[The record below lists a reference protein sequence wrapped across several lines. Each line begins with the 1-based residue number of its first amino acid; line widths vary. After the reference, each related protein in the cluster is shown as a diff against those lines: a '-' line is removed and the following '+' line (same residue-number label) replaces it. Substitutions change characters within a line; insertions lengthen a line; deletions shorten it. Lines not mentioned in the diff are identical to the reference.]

1 MTSQPAGPATPNSTA
16 AAPVGDSLP
25 DSLPACP
32 AGPLPDSLPDYQPR
46 SLPDSPPYSPVG
58 SAARPPQTVVAVGGD
73 PFAPQ
78 GVTFQPIS
86 PRLATARLIP
96 AVGFDLLAAIG
107 FVVAGV
113 LLSPWAYIGAA
124 VCALA
129 LLWELWLIP
138 RQVRAMG
145 YALAEDHL
153 LWRKGIMFRSL
164 CVIPYGRMQFVDT
177 SQGPLGRYLGIAEV
191 KLHTAS
197 ASTDATINGLP
208 VAEAEHLRQLLSE
221 RGEQRMAGL

>member
-1 MTSQPAGPATPNSTA
+1 MSSQPAGPAPTDAVAAWAGASRTA
-16 AAPVGDSLP
+16 APAWPPVSV
-25 DSLPACP
+25 PA
-32 AGPLPDSLPDYQPR
+32 AGS
-46 SLPDSPPYSPVG
+46 
-58 SAARPPQTVVAVGGD
+58 D

-78 GVTFQPIS
+78 GVSFQPIS
-86 PRLATARLIP
+86 PRLAPARLIP
-96 AVGFDLLAAIG
+96 LLGLDLLAAAG
-107 FVVAGV
+107 FVAGGV
-113 LLSPWAYIGAA
+113 LLTPWYYCGAA
-124 VCALA
+124 VSVLV
-129 LLWELWLIP
+129 LLWELWLVP

-153 LWRKGIMFRSL
+153 LWRKGILLRRL

-177 SQGPLGRYLGIAEV
+177 SQGPLARYLGIAEV

-208 VAEAEHLRQLLSE
+208 VAEAERLRQLLSE